1 MEQEQKKIAKAG
13 KYIAFS
19 GILTALA
26 VVVMLLGS
34 YFTVAAYALT
44 GVASFLVYV
53 IRTEC
58 DLRHGIAA
66 YVCICLLGLL
76 FVPYKEIVWL
86 FLLLAGYYP
95 LLKNRLDTLRFP
107 LLRVAVKL
115 LICNST
121 MVFFFYSTVNL
132 IYTGQMLPEYAQ
144 YAKLLAIGFVILG
157 NAAFL
162 CFDLALGRV
171 LRFYRQHLS
180 PRLRKSLGFPQREE
194 P

>member
-115 LICNST
+115 LICNGT

-132 IYTGQMLPEYAQ
+132 IYTGRMLPEYAQ
-144 YAKLLAIGFVILG
+144 YAKLLSVGFVILG

-194 P
+194 S

>member
-1 MEQEQKKIAKAG
+1 MEENQKKPAKAG

-19 GILTALA
+19 GMLTALA
-26 VVVMLLGS
+26 VAAMLLGS

-53 IRTEC
+53 IRQEC
-58 DLRHGIAA
+58 DLRHGIAS
-66 YVCICLLGLL
+66 YVCICILGIL

-95 LLKNRLDTLRFP
+95 LLKNRLDAIRFP
-107 LLRVAVKL
+107 VLRIGCKL
-115 LICNST
+115 LLCNAT
-121 MVFFFYSTVNL
+121 MVSVFYATVML
-132 IYTGQMLPEYAQ
+132 IYTGQMLPEYSR
-144 YAKLLAIGFVILG
+144 YAKLLAVGFVILG

-162 CFDLALGRV
+162 CFDFALGKI
-171 LRFYRQHLS
+171 LRFYRQRLS
-180 PRLRKSLGFPQREE
+180 LGLRKSLGLPRREE

>member
-1 MEQEQKKIAKAG
+1 MEQNQKNPAKAG

-26 VVVMLLGS
+26 VVAMLLGS

-53 IRTEC
+53 VRVEC
-58 DLRHGIAA
+58 DLRHGVAS
-66 YVCICLLGLL
+66 YVCICILGIL

-95 LLKNRLDTLRFP
+95 LLKNKLDTIRFP
-107 LLRVAVKL
+107 VLRVAVKL
-115 LICNST
+115 LLCNVT
-121 MVFFFYSTVNL
+121 MVFVFYSTVKL
-132 IYTGQMLPEYAQ
+132 IYNGEMLPEYAQ
-144 YAKLLAIGFVILG
+144 YAKLLAVGFVILG
-157 NAAFL
+157 DAAFL
-162 CFDLALGRV
+162 CFDFALGKI
-171 LRFYRQHLS
+171 LRFYRQFFS
-180 PRLRKSLGFPQREE
+180 PKLRKSLGFPQREE

>member
-1 MEQEQKKIAKAG
+1 MEQEQKSPAKAG

-26 VVVMLLGS
+26 VVSMLLGS

-115 LICNST
+115 LVCNGT

-144 YAKLLAIGFVILG
+144 YAKLLAVGFVILG
-157 NAAFL
+157 NATFL

-194 P
+194 S